1 MATLKNFQSGNFEKT
16 DNPLDLAIDGDGFFM
31 VLGPRGDIV
40 YTRDGSFKISVT
52 ENGNM
57 LTTSDGY
64 RCWMSPELK

>member
-1 MATLKNFQSGNFEKT
+1 
-16 DNPLDLAIDGDGFFM
+16 M